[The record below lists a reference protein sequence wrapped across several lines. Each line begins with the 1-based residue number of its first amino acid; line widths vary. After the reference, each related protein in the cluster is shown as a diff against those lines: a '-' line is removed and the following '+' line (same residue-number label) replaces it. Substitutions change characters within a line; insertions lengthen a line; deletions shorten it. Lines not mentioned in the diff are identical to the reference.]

1 MSEHA
6 EKVRKERSEKVKRY
20 LRKDPQGKI
29 DASEYTPPDE
39 LMADVKTGMRPISK
53 RQFKKGGKVVGDKG
67 KHHAGRKKRAEGGPL
82 DMDNRDLKAENKKRA
97 GEKHV
102 GGFKDGGRPKR
113 AAGGPMMAGAAPMG
127 PQAPINVPTQAI
139 GGFAPSSKGLMT
151 QAGMSALKRGGKA
164 KRRANG
170 GEMSAEE
177 LYGPKKDWKKVGDAV
192 FGRKAAERTS
202 EPKYNADAVDK
213 AIASSN
219 RSGRKIG
226 AGEGKAIHSLLKGR
240 AARAYGGGNH
250 RPTYG
255 SPDAAT
261 NGDAGAGKGATYDFF
276 SGWHNL
282 GAATPDQIAN
292 MNPSDRVAA
301 MAAQG
306 TLPTPP
312 RRPARQAAPAASAP
326 TPPPRPVAS
335 QDQMQTGRGLPASYG
350 QTGRGLPA
358 GGGPTFSQP
367 SQTFS
372 GSDMA
377 SVGKSDLPPPTPS
390 NSIGPQ
396 IGASGTSDVPPP
408 DPNDL
413 LGGKAAGW
421 YNRGGKVPGNDR
433 ITGTRPTGGRL
444 AKADGGATKSKKGAV
459 NIIIAVG
466 GGQKGGMPPG
476 GPGMPPGPPLAHPP
490 VPPQAIGGAGAGLVP
505 PQAGGAPPMGPGAGG
520 PPMPPPGGAMPIG
533 RKAGGS
539 VTHAAGGGEGRLE
552 KARKYGRG
560 I

>member
-39 LMADVKTGMRPISK
+39 LMAGVKTGMRPISK

-82 DMDNRDLKAENKKRA
+82 DMDNRDLKAENKKRD

-164 KRRANG
+164 KHRADG
-170 GEMSAEE
+170 GEMSA
-177 LYGPKKDWKKVGDAV
+177 PKPVS
-192 FGRKAAERTS
+192 RTS

-240 AARAYGGGNH
+240 TPRAHGGYT
-250 RPTYG
+250 PA
-255 SPDAAT
+255 PDAAP
-261 NGDAGAGKGATYDFF
+261 GASYDFLT
-276 SGWHNL
+276 GWHNL
-282 GAATPDQIAN
+282 GNADAGQMAA
-292 MNPSDRVAA
+292 MNPSDRAAA
-301 MAAQG
+301 MAAQRPA
-306 TLPTPP
+306 PTPP
-312 RRPARQAAPAASAP
+312 RRPVQPAAPAAVP

-377 SVGKSDLPPPTPS
+377 SVGKSGLPPPTPR

-421 YNRGGKVPGNDR
+421 YNRGGKVPGNDL